1 MSFFDGR
8 NSELLYTLRN
18 RSCFFWN
25 SLDQTGGNR
34 LTRVFQSTS
43 ISSDVIFDNR
53 LATVSPT
60 VSFNWLILT
69 DAVRLTWCFNKK
81 RVGHQESSDLY
92 CVVRYIV
99 GCKMT
104 SRSSTTNRNSSTNKD
119 VSELKDW
126 FLLLDKYQMGHP
138 SRRKDDSQ
146 KWGKWW

>member
-53 LATVSPT
+53 LATVS
-60 VSFNWLILT
+60 SNWLILT
-69 DAVRLTWCFNKK
+69 DAVWLGVSTRNVLATKK
-81 RVGHQESSDLY
+81 VVDLC

-99 GCKMT
+99 GCKMN
-104 SRSSTTNRNSSTNKD
+104 SRSSTTKRNSSTNKD
-119 VSELKDW
+119 VRELKDW